1 MKYICMKKISIAVE
15 QAISRII
22 SPSFLDKMTEIFTE
36 RKARHIY
43 TAAVYSHISGPE
55 VNLRMMRG
63 NLLDKVGR
71 FSHSQF
77 LLDLHPVLL
86 RFKSNIK

>member
-36 RKARHIY
+36 RKARHI
-43 TAAVYSHISGPE
+43 
-55 VNLRMMRG
+55 
-63 NLLDKVGR
+63 
-71 FSHSQF
+71 
-77 LLDLHPVLL
+77 
-86 RFKSNIK
+86 